1 MASPDLSRIAGNI
14 AALNSLYSLQ
24 NINQNLAAAQTRLSS
39 GKRINSAEDDPA
51 GLRFATKFAV
61 RSEGLQ
67 VAMDSISDAKNLLS
81 VTEGGLRK
89 ISDILV
95 KVRNKAE
102 QAVSDTLGTE
112 ERSAISAQITEFL
125 GQVDTIV
132 SQTKWNNNALIDGNF
147 TGKTFQIGADSGDTL
162 SYGLAGSHTAATLLG
177 TSTVS
182 VSTAAAATTYMASV
196 ASAISTVSTSLASVG
211 STMARLTFQEQ
222 NLTVAHANTEAAY
235 NRIMNANMARE
246 QVEASKYL
254 ILQQTA
260 TAMLAQANST
270 PQYILSLFR

>member
-24 NINQNLAAAQTRLSS
+24 NIQQHLSQAQSRLAT

-51 GLRFATKFAV
+51 GLRFATKFAA

-67 VAMDSISDAKNLLS
+67 VAMDTIGDAKNLLS

-95 KVRNKAE
+95 KVRSKAE
-102 QAVSDTLGTE
+102 SAVSDTLGST
-112 ERSAISAQITEFL
+112 ERSAINAQITEYL

-132 SQTKWNNNALIDGNF
+132 NQTKWNGNKLIDGNF
-147 TGKTFQIGADSGDTL
+147 TGKTFQIGADSADTL

-182 VSTAAAATTYMASV
+182 VDSAVNATAYMASV
-196 ASAISTVSTSLASVG
+196 DAAISTVSTSLASVG

-222 NLTVAHANTEAAY
+222 NLQVAHANTEAAY
-235 NRIMNANMARE
+235 NRIMNANMAQE
-246 QVEASKYL
+246 QVEASKFL

>member
-24 NINQNLAAAQTRLSS
+24 NINQSLTAAQTRLSS

-125 GQVDTIV
+125 SQVDTIV
-132 SQTKWNNNALIDGNF
+132 SQTKWNNNALIDGTF

>member
-24 NINQNLAAAQTRLSS
+24 SINQSLTTAQTRLAT

-51 GLRFATKFAV
+51 GLRFATKFAA
-61 RSEGLQ
+61 RAEGLQ
-67 VAMDSISDAKNLLS
+67 VAMDAIGDAKNLLS
-81 VTEGGLRK
+81 VTEGSLRK
-89 ISDILV
+89 INDILV

-102 QAVSDTLGTE
+102 EAVSDTMGAD
-112 ERSAISAQITEFL
+112 ERNAIKAQISEFL

-132 SQTKWNNNALIDGNF
+132 NQTKWNGNALIDGTF
-147 TGKTFQIGADSGDTL
+147 SSKTFQIGADSGDTL
-162 SYGLAGSHTAATLLG
+162 SYSMSQNHTAATVMG

-182 VSTAAAATTYMASV
+182 VDSAASASVYMASAAAAINTV
-196 ASAISTVSTSLASVG
+196 ATSLASVG

-222 NLTVAHANTEAAY
+222 NLMVAHANTEAAY
-235 NRIMNANMARE
+235 NRVMNANMARE

-270 PQYILSLFR
+270 PQYVLSLFR